1 MSSNIEE
8 NFTAQSF
15 AYWFMDDGGKL
26 DYTANEGAE
35 GAMVLNTHN
44 FSFDEVFFLNQ
55 MLIKKFELKSSNG
68 IKKNLLLLF
77 LDIAMKKE
85 SI

>member
-26 DYTANEGAE
+26 DYTANEVK
-35 GAMVLNTHN
+35 AMVLNTHN